1 MLAYLTATVTPP
13 ALGDIIQN
21 GMLDTLKDLFVR
33 LTTWFTV
40 FPLNIFLSLSI
51 IAIAIS
57 LASKIVSAFR
67 ASN

>member
-1 MLAYLTATVTPP
+1 MLAYLTAVTPP

-51 IAIAIS
+51 IAITIS